1 MDKNY
6 LNNSIVEYVYL
17 DGKKQCIKVY
27 NQNENPNTF
36 LIPLEPNNTDYQ
48 TIQEWIADGG
58 TVIDN
63 GGGE

>member
-27 NQNENPNTF
+27 NQNEDPNTF
-36 LIPLEPNNTDYQ
+36 LTKP
-48 TIQEWIADGG
+48 
-58 TVIDN
+58 
-63 GGGE
+63 